1 MSTNSKLTNKQAKAV
16 GLDMIDNGQNRY
28 EKERKEK
35 QRKNDNVK
43 PH

>member
-1 MSTNSKLTNKQAKAV
+1 MNPKSKLTNKQAAAI
-16 GLDMIDNGQNRY
+16 GLDMIDNGKNPY

-35 QRKNDNVK
+35 QEKNDNVK

>member
-1 MSTNSKLTNKQAKAV
+1 MSPKGKLTNKQAAAI